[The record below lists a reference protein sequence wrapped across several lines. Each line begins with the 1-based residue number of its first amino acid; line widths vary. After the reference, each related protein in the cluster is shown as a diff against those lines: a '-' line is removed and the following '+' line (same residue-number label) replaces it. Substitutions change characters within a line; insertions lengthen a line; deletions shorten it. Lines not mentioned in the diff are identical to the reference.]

1 MSASTLSSSEFLFLL
16 SLVSDDV
23 TRDHYCR
30 MEDVSH
36 SVIQNIFLTLSV
48 ECVRGAVTSVMSAGV
63 PGQTSVSHVMVS
75 AILMLVTV
83 S

>member
-23 TRDHYCR
+23 THDHYCR

-36 SVIQNIFLTLSV
+36 NVIQNIFPTLSV
-48 ECVRGAVTSVMSAGV
+48 ESVRGAVTSVMSAGV

-75 AILMLVTV
+75 AILTLVTV

>member
-23 TRDHYCR
+23 THDHYCR

-36 SVIQNIFLTLSV
+36 NVIQNIFPTLSV

-63 PGQTSVSHVMVS
+63 LGQTNVSHVMVS
-75 AILMLVTV
+75 AISTLVTV

>member
-23 TRDHYCR
+23 THDHYCR

-36 SVIQNIFLTLSV
+36 SVIQNIFPTLSP
-48 ECVRGAVTSVMSAGV
+48 EFVRGAVTSVMSAGV
-63 PGQTSVSHVMVS
+63 PGQTNVSHVMVS
-75 AILMLVTV
+75 AILTLVTV

>member
-1 MSASTLSSSEFLFLL
+1 
-16 SLVSDDV
+16 
-23 TRDHYCR
+23 

-36 SVIQNIFLTLSV
+36 NVIQNIFPTLSV

-63 PGQTSVSHVMVS
+63 LGQTSVSHVMVS
-75 AILMLVTV
+75 AILTLVTV